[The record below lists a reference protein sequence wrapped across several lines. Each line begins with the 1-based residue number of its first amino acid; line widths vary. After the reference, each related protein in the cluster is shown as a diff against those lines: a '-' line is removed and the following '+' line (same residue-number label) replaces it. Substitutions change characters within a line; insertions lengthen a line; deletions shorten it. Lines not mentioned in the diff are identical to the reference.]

1 MRVVFQLASFSQI
14 SEAPFVAISPFR
26 GDPLEEQ
33 IAEVAQI
40 VGPGLAISDAVDP
53 MMVTEPHIHT

>member
-1 MRVVFQLASFSQI
+1 MKNFLETMRVVFQLASFSQI

-33 IAEVAQI
+33 IAEVD
-40 VGPGLAISDAVDP
+40 GSKRKL
-53 MMVTEPHIHT
+53 